1 MACRRVPLIACAALA
16 VLASGCGKTKPPPV
30 VEAVGIVRLDG
41 KPLKNVMVRFV
52 PVNDLGPDFHASGVT
67 DESGRFTLTCNGRP
81 GACACEHRV
90 TVSEAEIPAHL
101 KSEDLKVQA
110 ELARYLEGLGGRP
123 LPPKYSNLAESPLTV
138 SVNAEQREYVLDL
151 TR

>member
-1 MACRRVPLIACAALA
+1 
-16 VLASGCGKTKPPPV
+16 PPPV

-52 PVNDLGPDFHASGVT
+52 PVNDFGSDYQASGVT
-67 DESGRFTLTCNGRP
+67 DASGRFTLSCNGQP
-81 GACACEHRV
+81 GACACENRV
-90 TVSEAEIPAHL
+90 TVSEADIPAHL
-101 KSEDLKVQA
+101 KGEDLKVQA

-138 SVNAEQREYVLDL
+138 TVTAEQREYVLEL
-151 TR
+151 VR